1 MILSWGLSRP
11 VYTWK
16 LAGEPRGPALTPH
29 FSGRGRMVERVA
41 HSVSAWSMN
50 SLPPWRAPGSLGYLL
65 VMTEPIAHDGAG

>member
-16 LAGEPRGPALTPH
+16 LAGEPERACTLTPH
-29 FSGRGRMVERVA
+29 FSGSRPNASSARRW

-50 SLPPWRAPGSLGYLL
+50 SLPP
-65 VMTEPIAHDGAG
+65 